1 MLERGE
7 LWLLFFDLLFSLN
20 RSMTLCIFV
29 ATLAQGPR
37 YYTLSNT
44 QLDRSVYLSK
54 LSPGNRLVPTRT
66 AAISSLREIVDI
78 ETKLSFSSD
87 K

>member
-20 RSMTLCIFV
+20 RSMTLCVFI

-44 QLDRSVYLSK
+44 QLDRSVDLSK

-66 AAISSLREIVDI
+66 AAISSLLEFVDI
-78 ETKLSFSSD
+78 ETRLSFSPD